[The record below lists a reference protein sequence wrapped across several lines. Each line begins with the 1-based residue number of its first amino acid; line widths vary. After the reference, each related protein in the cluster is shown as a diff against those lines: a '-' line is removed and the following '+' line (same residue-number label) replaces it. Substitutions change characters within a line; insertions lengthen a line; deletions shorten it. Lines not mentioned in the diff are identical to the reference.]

1 MRYFF
6 DPPASKV
13 LFLIILSADDEI
25 FAIVGRTVVLASEPL
40 GPGRP
45 RTALRQ
51 ALILGLSDAE
61 AARIFNIKEDSV
73 RRLRKKAV
81 EVKWLEYFYSPAR
94 SFSFFSL
101 LCGSSDDLGLPT
113 RSAEPA

>member
-1 MRYFF
+1 
-6 DPPASKV
+6 
-13 LFLIILSADDEI
+13 
-25 FAIVGRTVVLASEPL
+25 
-40 GPGRP
+40 
-45 RTALRQ
+45 
-51 ALILGLSDAE
+51 
-61 AARIFNIKEDSV
+61 V